1 MLFFTYVKTTAT
13 FQMKVYRG
21 CCGLSLK
28 ISVSNAQIFG
38 CFPIAS
44 LSTKLWYTEIAERCA
59 FTVRY

>member
-1 MLFFTYVKTTAT
+1 
-13 FQMKVYRG
+13 MKVYRG